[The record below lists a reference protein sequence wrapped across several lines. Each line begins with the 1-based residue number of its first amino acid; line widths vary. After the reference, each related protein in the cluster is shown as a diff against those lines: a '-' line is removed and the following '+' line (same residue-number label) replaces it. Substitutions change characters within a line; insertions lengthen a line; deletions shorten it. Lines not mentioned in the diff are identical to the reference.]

1 MKKIDDLL
9 GERLEAR
16 GYRAT
21 APRRSVLKAIANKKG
36 HFTAEDI
43 YDLVPKVGRA
53 TVFRTMRLLVE
64 LGMVCRV
71 LLESGNLHY
80 RLSHR
85 EHHHHLIC
93 VGCGSVKDFS
103 DGSLESVVKD
113 LVKPEGFESAGHWLE
128 VYGRCSDC
136 QAVGA

>member
-1 MKKIDDLL
+1 M
-9 GERLEAR
+9 
-16 GYRAT
+16 
-21 APRRSVLKAIANKKG
+21 
-36 HFTAEDI
+36 F
-43 YDLVPKVGRA
+43 
-53 TVFRTMRLLVE
+53 
-64 LGMVCRV
+64 

-113 LVKPEGFESAGHWLE
+113 LVKPEGFESAGTLAGG
-128 VYGRCSDC
+128 VRTLLRLSGSRR
-136 QAVGA
+136 VRT